1 MQKELERSEFK
12 FSFASVT
19 HKMYFFWLSISSSV
33 KWENVL
39 ILPIFSSSF
48 PPSPPFSILCWV
60 QEAEY
65 MNCINRFHGS
75 EFWLGSANEEL
86 AGDRVGGLGISFH
99 CRLHLQQQFLPVLV
113 NALFLGLGHWAIT
126 VHWFPVVSS
135 PRVLYLWVSTNT
147 AHSSVKSP
155 LVSFLQ
161 IPVWLC
167 HLFLSTEAT
176 IIFASC

>member
-1 MQKELERSEFK
+1 MQRELERSEFK
-12 FSFASVT
+12 FYFASVA
-19 HKMYFFWLSISSSV
+19 HKMYFFWLSISSSL

-48 PPSPPFSILCWV
+48 LPSILCWV

-75 EFWLGSANEEL
+75 ECWLSSANEEP

-99 CRLHLQQQFLPVLV
+99 CRLHLPQQFLPGLV
-113 NALFLGLGHWAIT
+113 NALFLGLGHRAIT
-126 VHWFPVVSS
+126 VHWFPVASC
-135 PRVLYLWVSTNT
+135 PRMLYLLVSTNT

-155 LVSFLQ
+155 LLSFLQ

-167 HLFLSTEAT
+167 HLFLSTQT
-176 IIFASC
+176 TVVFAPC